1 MYQVSWAVNH
11 GDNNIEDFFLFMDT
25 IQDAHEYVASL
36 EGLDNLHHW
45 TLSMVL
51 EGSDPDHAE
60 VYMEDPDERME
71 WRHNAIAIARQGTF
85 DAEDNLVRGRQVMQA
100 FALLPPRVR
109 DEELFATVIN
119 LMSHYVEDPTKA
131 ARILSVC
138 SESLH
143 KVWASDKKAIH

>member
-1 MYQVSWAVNH
+1 MYQLSWAVNH
-11 GDNNIEDFFLFMDT
+11 GDNNTEDFFLFMDT

-36 EGLDNLHHW
+36 EGLDNLQHW

-71 WRHNAIAIARQGTF
+71 WRHNAVAIAQQGIF
-85 DAEDNLVRGRQVMQA
+85 DAEDSLVRGRQVMQA

-119 LMSHYVEDPTKA
+119 LMSHYVEDPTEA

-143 KVWASDKKAIH
+143 KVWAADKKAIH